1 MAKKITLNELG
12 EMLQHVV
19 KHMATK
25 TDLADLRNEMATK
38 EQLAAVQM
46 QVSSI
51 EAQLRL
57 GRYEQRLGKLEE
69 EVFGKARL

>member
-1 MAKKITLNELG
+1 MAKKTTLNELG
-12 EMLQHVV
+12 EMLAHVL

-25 TDLADLRNEMATK
+25 EDIADLRNEMATK
-38 EQLAAVQM
+38 EHLSTLLT

-57 GRYEQRLGKLEE
+57 GRYEQRLGKLED
-69 EVFGKARL
+69 EVFGKARV